1 MNTNCVNTDNFGC
14 NTIRDTVINIDKLQ
28 KAVVTNNVG
37 TCVTCETSLL
47 SSNNTIPVSFTTCC
61 GNRICGLIGTT
72 SETTCFYR
80 IESIRCGRYVTVRL
94 LSESEGTLEAT
105 PYTMIIDLDCVGVLQ
120 CFEAITIAVCSLST
134 PE

>member
-1 MNTNCVNTDNFGC
+1 MNTNCINTEDFQC
-14 NTIRDTVINIDKLQ
+14 NTIKETVIKIDRLQ
-28 KAVVTNNVG
+28 KAVVTNTAG

-72 SETTCFYR
+72 GATTCFYR
-80 IESIRCGRYVTVRL
+80 IESVRCGKYVTVRL
-94 LSESEGTLEAT
+94 LETTGGALEAT
-105 PYTMIIDLDCVGVLQ
+105 PYTMIIDLDCVAMLQ
-120 CFEAITIAVCSLST
+120 CFEAISIVVCSQST